1 MYSNLLTFKV
11 AINLNEYQEKFRQL
25 KYRRRGEGRGEG
37 KEGGRKGE
45 MEEGQ
50 WGKRRRDGERR
61 KGRRRGRGKGE
72 MEERRGDKKNS
83 GEFNNYCIF
92 YKDGVEDILSYII

>member
-45 MEEGQ
+45 MEEG
-50 WGKRRRDGERR
+50 
-61 KGRRRGRGKGE
+61 
-72 MEERRGDKKNS
+72 
-83 GEFNNYCIF
+83 
-92 YKDGVEDILSYII
+92 